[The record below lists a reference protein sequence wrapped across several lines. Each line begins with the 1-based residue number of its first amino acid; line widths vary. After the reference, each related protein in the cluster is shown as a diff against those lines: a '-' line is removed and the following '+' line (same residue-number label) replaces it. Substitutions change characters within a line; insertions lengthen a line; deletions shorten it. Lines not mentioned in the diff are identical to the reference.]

1 MPMRAQSTAARCMA
15 PRLPDRLAGIERA
28 SHAAEEVAHVIVFL
42 CSEAASYV
50 NGGSGT
56 HV

>member
-1 MPMRAQSTAARCMA
+1 MPVRAQSTAARCMA